1 MKGIIFDLDGVIV
14 FTDRYHYQAWKAI
27 ADEQVIYF
35 DEEIN
40 NRLRGVGRM
49 ESLDIILENYKGEPL
64 SQEQKETLA
73 AKKNEIYRELLK
85 QMAPSDVSEEVR
97 DTLAKLRERGYRLS
111 LGSSSKNAKMILR
124 QVELED
130 AFDAVSDGT
139 NITKSKPDPEVF
151 LKAAEFLHL
160 PPQECAVV
168 EDAFA
173 GIDAAKA
180 GNMTAVAIGDAVH
193 APNADE
199 RLETFSDLLT
209 LFPERR
215 SALG

>member
-14 FTDRYHYQAWKAI
+14 FTDRFHYQAWKAI
-27 ADEQVIYF
+27 ADEQGIYF

-49 ESLDIILENYKGEPL
+49 ESLDIILEKYEGEPL
-64 SQEQKETLA
+64 SQEEKEKLA
-73 AKKNEIYRELLK
+73 AKKNDIYRELLK
-85 QMAPSDVSEEVR
+85 QMTPVDVSEEVR
-97 DTLAKLRERGYRLS
+97 ETLAELRKRGYLLS
-111 LGSSSKNAKMILR
+111 LGSSSKNAKFILR
-124 QVELED
+124 QVGLYE
-130 AFDAVSDGT
+130 AFDAISDGT

-160 PPQECAVV
+160 TPQECAVV

-199 RLETFSDLLT
+199 KLNRFSDLLR
-209 LFPERR
+209 LFP
-215 SALG
+215 